1 MTFSRFAL
9 RDAVVIAAVVLFWTW
24 AAPLTAGGGPVADF
38 LGLLAG
44 VAVALAFYLLHE
56 WGHLVGALATSAVVY
71 PGPRLSSRSLFSF
84 DSKRNDRRQFLVM
97 SVGGF
102 IVTGVAVWTVYANLP
117 AELLAT
123 RVARGAVGVLAFL
136 AVFVEFPLV
145 VWALV
150 RSDLPPV
157 EAFEASEASSAD
169 APAT

>member
-1 MTFSRFAL
+1 MTFSRLAL
-9 RDAVVIAAVVLFWTW
+9 RDVVVIAATVAFWTW
-24 AAPLTAGGGPVADF
+24 ASPLTAGTGPIADF

-102 IVTGVAVWTVYANLP
+102 VVTGIAVWTVYAGLP

-136 AVFVEFPLV
+136 AIFVELPLV
-145 VWALV
+145 IWALV

-157 EAFEASEASSAD
+157 EAFQVSD
-169 APAT
+169 APAADSTAT